1 MVRSRG
7 NQLEQYT
14 LKRTQEVLLVQI
26 DVDGEIDEV
35 AIFKGFSSSLM
46 RSTAFDPDVPIIPDT
61 ANIIGIDRL
70 QAPYIPSNPQYIEQN
85 LTWEQ
90 FQVLLE
96 QAGT

>member
-1 MVRSRG
+1 MARSRG
-7 NQLEQYT
+7 KQLEQYT

-26 DVDGEIDEV
+26 DVDGEMDEV

-46 RSTAFDPDVPIIPDT
+46 RSTAFDPDVPVIPDT
-61 ANIIGIDRL
+61 SLVIGIDRL
-70 QAPYIPSNPQYIEQN
+70 QAPYMPSNPQYIEQN

-96 QAGT
+96 QAGV